1 MDITPRVPAD
11 RKIVSG
17 YGGGGFRIN
26 AERVEGSV
34 LVFPDRWL
42 AWDGDLSVA
51 SLAPVIADA
60 TVELLLLGC
69 GPSLKPVPNDIRTAL
84 QAAGKRVEPMDTGA
98 ACRTYAVLLGEGR
111 RVAAALIAL
120 P

>member
-1 MDITPRVPAD
+1 VDITPRVPAD

-34 LVFPDRWL
+34 LIFPDRWL
-42 AWDGDLSVA
+42 AWNGVPSLA
-51 SLAPVIADA
+51 SLAPVIEDRAS
-60 TVELLLLGC
+60 ELLLLGC
-69 GPSLKPVPNDIRTAL
+69 GPSLVPVPPDIRAAL
-84 QAAGKRVEPMDTGA
+84 RAAGKSVEPMDTGA